1 MELAAPAV
9 DVVNN
14 AGSELAHGAVGADR
28 GLYDPDGPAYL
39 EPSDVF
45 AWCGAGVLMPARYFR
60 DVGDFDERLFLYSE
74 DFELAWRGREH
85 GWRYAYVPESVLRH
99 VHTASSIDGSELKL
113 FYDGRNQLLVAVRHA
128 SATSAVNVLGW
139 YVRATASRALRDV
152 VAPLLSGRPPTTQA
166 VAVRARALASFA
178 RLAPAMV
185 RERARAR
192 GPDAGGVR

>member
-1 MELAAPAV
+1 
-9 DVVNN
+9 
-14 AGSELAHGAVGADR
+14 
-28 GLYDPDGPAYL
+28 
-39 EPSDVF
+39 
-45 AWCGAGVLMPARYFR
+45 VLMPVRYLR
-60 DVGDFDERLFLYSE
+60 DVGAFDERLFLYSE

-85 GWRYAYVPESVLRH
+85 GWRYAYVPNSVLRH
-99 VHTASSIDGSELKL
+99 VHAASSVDGSNLKL

-128 SATSAVNVLGW
+128 SATSVVNVLGW

-152 VAPLLSGRPPTTQA
+152 VAPLLWGRPPTTEA

-192 GPDAGGVR
+192 GSGAGGVR